1 MATGAADG
9 LSSAASNSRPAAAL
23 RPIVRKKSPE
33 TSWPLITVAGPFP
46 VMVNLP
52 ELANAAV
59 PEKRSACAISRNI
72 GSEKE
77 QPDGFAAPGRRSAI
91 GQSPEDIYP
100 WMFGALRASHLSK
113 TNFEGFST
121 GHERSSTASIK
132 LKIALFAPIP
142 RAKGRIAT

>member
-52 ELANAAV
+52 EFANAAV
-59 PEKRSACAISRNI
+59 PEKRFACAISRNV
-72 GSEKE
+72 GSANE
-77 QPDGFAAPGRRSAI
+77 QPDGVAAPGRSAVI
-91 GQSPEDIYP
+91 GQSPEEIYP
-100 WMFGALRASHLSK
+100 WMFGALRASHRSR
-113 TNFEGFST
+113 TNCEGF
-121 GHERSSTASIK
+121 
-132 LKIALFAPIP
+132 
-142 RAKGRIAT
+142 